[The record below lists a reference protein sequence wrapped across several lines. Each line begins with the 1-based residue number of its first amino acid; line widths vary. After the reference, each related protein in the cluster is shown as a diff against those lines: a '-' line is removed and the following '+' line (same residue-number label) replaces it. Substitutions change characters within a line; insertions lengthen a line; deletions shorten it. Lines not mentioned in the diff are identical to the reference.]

1 MFAIFLTSS
10 LLWIPLDVILLNL
23 ISIWCLNTLLGLETI
38 RSNPSAIVHM
48 VLAKWHISHLSKS
61 VLMALSTIA
70 WLITRVGGGEEG
82 HFAISLILNILFSC
96 FLRLSP
102 DLNPIEKL
110 LERWFRSMVGMGSCP
125 WLIIDILRHH
135 KYTDC
140 LETGVLD
147 SSFKHGCCSVCS
159 YLDKYLGY
167 YIIFIL
173 LVSRPLTAVMW
184 LYSCISLSVI
194 NFRAF

>member
-23 ISIWCLNTLLGLETI
+23 ISIWCLNTLQRT
-38 RSNPSAIVHM
+38 RNYSVKP
-48 VLAKWHISHLSKS
+48 ISHCAHGISKTAYFPFIKS

-70 WLITRVGGGEEG
+70 CLITRGGGGKEG

-167 YIIFIL
+167 YIIFIV

-184 LYSCISLSVI
+184 LCSCISLSVI

>member
-1 MFAIFLTSS
+1 MHT
-10 LLWIPLDVILLNL
+10 
-23 ISIWCLNTLLGLETI
+23 
-38 RSNPSAIVHM
+38 

-70 WLITRVGGGEEG
+70 WLITRGGGEEG

-173 LVSRPLTAVMW
+173 LVSRPLTAVM
-184 LYSCISLSVI
+184 
-194 NFRAF
+194 